1 MANKLPPLPV
11 GVAPGSGYW
20 NDWYEKLRT
29 LINSFAA
36 GFPFSSI
43 TNLPTTLS
51 GYGIT
56 DAQKAIQFKEEGS
69 NLGAAGTAE
78 SLNFVG
84 PDVTASRAGND
95 VTITIAAATPLSHV
109 GSGGTAHAN
118 VVASGAAGFMTGTD
132 KAKLDG
138 AEIQTNKDAVSGYA
152 GLNSVSRITKGVD
165 STDDLIIDTDLKGL
179 VLKDN
184 AGTPHYWRVTISS
197 AGVLTTTDLGTTKP

>member
-29 LINSFAA
+29 LINSFAT

-43 TNLPTTLS
+43 TSLPTTLS

-56 DAQKAIQFKEEGS
+56 DAQKAIQFKEEGI
-69 NLGAAGTAE
+69 NLGAIGTAE

-95 VTITIAAATPLSHV
+95 VTVTIAAATPLSHV

-118 VVASGAAGFMTGTD
+118 VVASGAAGFMTGAD
-132 KAKLDG
+132 KTKLDG
-138 AEIQTNKDAVSGYA
+138 AEVQSNKDAVSGYA
-152 GLNSVSRITKGVD
+152 GLNSVSRTTKGVD
-165 STDDLIIDTDLKGL
+165 TTDDLVIDLATKGL
-179 VLKDN
+179 VLKDT
-184 AGTPHYWRVTISS
+184 AGTPHYWRITVSTL
-197 AGVLTTTDLGTTKP
+197 GVLTATDLGTTKP